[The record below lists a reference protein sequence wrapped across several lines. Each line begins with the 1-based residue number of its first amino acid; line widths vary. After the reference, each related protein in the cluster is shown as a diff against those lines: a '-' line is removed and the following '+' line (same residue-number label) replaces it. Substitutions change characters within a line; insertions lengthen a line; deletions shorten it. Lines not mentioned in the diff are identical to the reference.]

1 MLYEE
6 LENTYPQKKLGYYAT
21 PLVVV
26 SLTMQQSFECFAI
39 KHKMKKEIHH
49 GELKAIYNCETYKEL
64 LLMKNNVWRF

>member
-26 SLTMQQSFECFAI
+26 SLIMHQSFGCFAI

-49 GELKAIYNCETYKEL
+49 GELKAVYN
-64 LLMKNNVWRF
+64 